1 MAKLQ
6 ELLKLPEI
14 DPCSGKVREQI
25 AQAASELAQQTIKSR
40 FNDIVNRVIDD
51 INENF
56 DHYMARVRYDLAL
69 ELNGVESN
77 SSADL
82 KERASKFL
90 QLKALQNDE
99 LWGAVM
105 HISKTA
111 IQKEL
116 KDIKYEIANSI

>member
-6 ELLKLPEI
+6 ELLKIPGIE
-14 DPCSGKVREQI
+14 PGSGKVREQI
-25 AQAASELAQQTIKSR
+25 AQAAEELAQQTMKSR
-40 FNDIVNRVIDD
+40 FNDILNRIIGDID
-51 INENF
+51 ENF
-56 DHYMARVRYDLAL
+56 DHYMARVRDDMAL
-69 ELNGVESN
+69 ELDGVASN

-116 KDIKYEIANSI
+116 NDIKYEIANSI